1 MHMEESLTHRRP
13 SGTPRARRGR
23 MAIQGAIAS
32 LVLAAASGC
41 VPSSVIGPLQHERDE
56 REKLLTRS
64 RQSGVSEQLLNT
76 VVPPL
81 TTEEVQSMKGQDS
94 SCRTSYLWK
103 NGLTWTGSILVA
115 VAAGVTVGGAY
126 GIGNNDTNSKI
137 LFGVSAGSLAALGS
151 AFVAVGGIIQAGFTD
166 RGCWVR

>member
-1 MHMEESLTHRRP
+1 MVIKS
-13 SGTPRARRGR
+13 
-23 MAIQGAIAS
+23 AIT
-32 LVLAAASGC
+32 LLLLAAASGC

-115 VAAGVTVGGAY
+115 VAAGVTVGGAAA
-126 GIGNNDTNSKI
+126 GLSDKTGQIA
-137 LFGVSAGSLAALGS
+137 FGVSAGSLAALGS
-151 AFVAVGGIIQAGFTD
+151 AFVAVGGIIQGGFTD

>member
-1 MHMEESLTHRRP
+1 MHMEESLTHRPP
-13 SGTPRARRGR
+13 SGTPRGRRAR
-23 MAIQGAIAS
+23 MVIQGVIAS
-32 LVLAAASGC
+32 LALAAASGC

-64 RQSGVSEQLLNT
+64 RQSGVSEALLNT

-81 TTEEVQSMKGQDS
+81 TQEEVQSLKGQDS

-103 NGLTWTGSILVA
+103 NGLTWSGGILVA
-115 VAAGVTVGGAY
+115 VAAGLTIGGAY
-126 GIGNNDTNSKI
+126 ATGLNDTTGKI

-151 AFVAVGGIIQAGFTD
+151 AFVAVGGIIQGGFTD

>member
-1 MHMEESLTHRRP
+1 MHMV
-13 SGTPRARRGR
+13 
-23 MAIQGAIAS
+23 IKGAIAF

-56 REKLLTRS
+56 REKLMVRA
-64 RQSGVSEQLLNT
+64 RQSGVSEALLNT

-81 TTEEVQSMKGQDS
+81 TPEEVQSLKGQDS
-94 SCRTSYLWK
+94 SCRASYLWK

-115 VAAGVTVGGAY
+115 VAGGVTVGGAV
-126 GIGNNDTNSKI
+126 GLTDANSNSKI
-137 LFGVSAGSLAALGS
+137 VYGVSVGSLAALGA
-151 AFVAVGGIIQAGFTD
+151 AFVAVGGIIQTGFTD